1 VLRYTV
7 QRALYPVDPLENLS
21 QPWFN
26 LGSKYDVDGRCPR
39 GEGSGRSREELY
51 RHIGVR

>member
-1 VLRYTV
+1 VLRYAV

-26 LGSKYDVDGRCPR
+26 LGPKYDVNGRGPR
-39 GEGSGRSREELY
+39 GKGGGRGREELY